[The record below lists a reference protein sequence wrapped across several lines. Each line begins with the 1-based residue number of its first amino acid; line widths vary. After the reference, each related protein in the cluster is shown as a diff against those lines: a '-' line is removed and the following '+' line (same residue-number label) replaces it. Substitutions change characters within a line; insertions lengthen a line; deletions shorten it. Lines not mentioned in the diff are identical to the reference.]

1 MEIPEHVN
9 QVTCSGNELSCAGK
23 KEVLTCHCCEYRCNE
38 ETSMI
43 LHLVH
48 HHDFTNTIADSQ
60 VTGFLYEG
68 NHYCC
73 QTCAFLSPSRLMFQ
87 EHIRCHTFASP
98 YTCAACSQAVD
109 LKHVIAHYDTSH
121 SKTLAPAIRIAS
133 STLVDEIMQKLGPSA
148 PFSISEIPISPQQV
162 KALASPHNG
171 KNGDVDRPDSSNL
184 ASPDSSERSEEPLP
198 STVGLTDCQLLQVLV
213 TNCNYTDGA
222 FVCGLCKFSTQYLPV
237 ISKHLHAD
245 VQRWNCNCVGCRSSH
260 YSNCIVIT
268 AAMTKLKKK
277 QLQVVGKEKVP
288 TRAGPVSPMVIAAVN
303 SDPELNQTNAAGGS
317 NRPSTSEETSQVS
330 SSTPCHKDGKKVH
343 TVKLLCDLVDDT
355 YVCKSCKFYE
365 KDAAVFRKHLW
376 DDIHQ
381 CGDCT
386 HNGLNL
392 RSSVD
397 NNKCTIL
404 NSLMQMLLIRKNDM
418 DRQKGG
424 ERNGNTRM
432 PSAEGTADAHAERSH
447 EEGFSGSGTAENVQQ
462 QKVSNEKDTRSQDV
476 NANAVSLDNG
486 VETDSEE
493 SEFFRCGFVNC
504 RSSFS
509 DVAGLKKHIVSAHK
523 SMKVYP
529 CPYCSCL
536 WPDYNH
542 LMEHIPAHSGPTPY
556 RCVQCDVCFEKST
569 MLRNHLDKMHRVN
582 KLFRCTFD
590 GCEYVSNIWTEFKM
604 HNFTF
609 HPSEGLYTCFACQKK
624 LADLSSYFWHIES
637 GMVTLIC
644 CSYCPMKS
652 KMRHTI
658 LRHSNSVHQGLDLK
672 VTVQTEVKCATEPDS
687 TQLKLYHPKPSSEQ
701 LVLYTCDSCDFA
713 SDNKPTVVEHVK
725 CHQLDSSRHFA
736 FVCSHCPFGTAGL
749 QGFNVHVADH
759 RGMTTHHFRY
769 YKCTHC
775 LYTSNQMTLIE
786 KHLQAKHTHKL
797 FKFEVQQEIV
807 TGKGRMAG
815 VRHEVVKGKDTHTVK
830 LRELLTCKDTQSELQ
845 KETVTS
851 KGTQSDIQNDVTGKD
866 SQSEV
871 HKEMAIGKGTQSEVH
886 KEMAIGTGTQSEVQ
900 KDDLTSNGALS
911 GLKKHVSSKGSQAD
925 EQQEV
930 VQVEDIQSKVHQQ
943 NVTTGT
949 SNSAKVQIGVKD
961 KNSKAVMQR
970 KIPTGKGSK
979 SKVQKVVGGRDSRS
993 KAHMK
998 GKGSIKSRRSVKS
1011 TTGGTI
1017 LKKKLVI
1024 LLERCDAPSSNVS
1037 RKEVME
1043 RCAVSSDSVARKEVM
1058 MERCA
1063 VPSDNVPRKEVTR
1076 CGVPSGSLHRKEVAV
1091 KCGILND
1098 SVSRKEVM
1106 EKGDVPNCSVSR
1118 KEITEGCDVPSDSVP
1133 RKEVTE
1139 RCDVPSDSVP
1149 RKEVTERYDVLS
1161 DSVPRKEVTERCDV
1175 LSDSV
1180 PRKEVTERYDV
1191 LSDSVPRKEVTERY
1205 DVLSDSMPRKEVTE
1219 RCDVLSDSV
1228 PRKEVTERCDVLS
1241 DSVPRKEVT
1250 ERCDVLSDSVPRK
1263 EVTERCDVLSD
1274 SVPRKEVT
1282 ERCNVLSDSVPRK
1295 EVTERCD
1302 VLSDSV
1308 PRKEVT
1314 ERCDVPNDSVPRK
1327 EATERCDVPWDPSKE
1342 VSIKKE
1348 PVDEEPV
1355 SGELLVIQ
1363 SIKTEIEE
1371 DSPALE
1377 SLAKESTAIERFHC
1391 ELCVFSCGDWSRL
1404 HEHIKAS
1411 HENVTQ
1417 WNNVS
1422 MSVTTAAYIDSPKP
1436 SQIRP
1441 GESAASD
1448 AEESSDEVVEAMRY
1462 HCNLCRFVCELWKT
1476 FQMHMADEHSYR
1488 AIKVDMTLP
1497 YQNIMAIP
1505 MEKPKPAV
1513 SKFRQGQFVC
1523 DKCPFTTDVNSNF
1536 WRHKKA
1542 HSQKLKSGFK
1552 CMYCSYSSPHKFV
1565 ITKHVKNYH
1574 PDKPLDEPHVVSL
1587 QTKKTPT
1594 ISMVDEQTRVCTRQ
1608 SKNKIAVQSS
1618 VTSEPP
1624 ALEDDVQSGT
1634 RVGVSNASYLKAF
1647 DSQNLPR

>member
-9 QVTCSGNELSCAGK
+9 QVTCSGNELNCAGK
-23 KEVLTCHCCEYRCNE
+23 KEILACHCCEYRCNE

-48 HHDFTNTIADSQ
+48 HHDFTNTTADSP

-73 QTCAFLSPSRLMFQ
+73 QACAFLSPSRLMFK

-109 LKHVIAHYDTSH
+109 LKHVIAHYHTSH
-121 SKTLAPAIRIAS
+121 SNTLAPAIRVAS

-162 KALASPHNG
+162 KALASSHNT

-245 VQRWNCNCVGCRSSH
+245 VQRWNCNCVGCRSTH

-277 QLQVVGKEKVP
+277 QLQVVGKEKLS

-303 SDPELNQTNAAGGS
+303 SDPELNRKNAAGG
-317 NRPSTSEETSQVS
+317 NNHPSTSEEISHVS
-330 SSTPCHKDGKKVH
+330 SSTPCHKEGKKVQ

-386 HNGLNL
+386 HNSLNL

-424 ERNGNTRM
+424 ERNGNTHV
-432 PSAEGTADAHAERSH
+432 PSAEGTANAHAERSL
-447 EEGFSGSGTAENVQQ
+447 EEGTSGSETAENVQQ
-462 QKVSNEKDTRSQDV
+462 QRVSNEKDTHSQDV
-476 NANAVSLDNG
+476 DSNAVSLDNG

-493 SEFFRCGFVNC
+493 GEFFRCGFVNC

-509 DVAGLKKHIVSAHK
+509 EVVGLKKHIVNAHK

-569 MLRNHLDKMHRVN
+569 LLRIHLDKMHRVN

-609 HPSEGLYTCFACQKK
+609 HPSEGLYTCFACKMK

-687 TQLKLYHPKPSSEQ
+687 TQPKVYHPKPSEQ
-701 LVLYTCDSCDFA
+701 LVIYTCGSCDFA

-749 QGFNVHVADH
+749 QGFNVHIADH
-759 RGMTTHHFRY
+759 RGKTTHHFRY

-786 KHLQAKHTHKL
+786 KHLQEKHTHKL

-815 VRHEVVKGKDTHTVK
+815 VRQEVVKGNDTQTLK
-830 LRELLTCKDTQSELQ
+830 LRELLTSKDTQSELQ
-845 KETVTS
+845 TETMTS
-851 KGTQSDIQNDVTGKD
+851 KGTQSEIPNDATSKD

-871 HKEMAIGKGTQSEVH
+871 HKEIAVGKGTQSEV
-886 KEMAIGTGTQSEVQ
+886 E
-900 KDDLTSNGALS
+900 KDNLTSNGALS
-911 GLKKHVSSKGSQAD
+911 GLKKHVSSKGCQAD

-930 VQVEDIQSKVHQQ
+930 MQVKDIQSKVQQ

-949 SNSAKVQIGVKD
+949 SSSAKVPIGVKD

-979 SKVQKVVGGRDSRS
+979 SKVQNVVGGRASRS
-993 KAHMK
+993 KAQMKCTK
-998 GKGSIKSRRSVKS
+998 GKGSIKSSRSVTS
-1011 TTGGTI
+1011 TAGGTV

-1024 LLERCDAPSSNVS
+1024 LLERCDAPSSSVS

-1043 RCAVSSDSVARKEVM
+1043 RCAIPNDSVPRKEL
-1058 MERCA
+1058 MESCD
-1063 VPSDNVPRKEVTR
+1063 VPRDSVPRKEVTR
-1076 CGVPSGSLHRKEVAV
+1076 CCGVPSDSVPRKELVK
-1091 KCGILND
+1091 KCGIL
-1098 SVSRKEVM
+1098 SVSLSRKEVM
-1106 EKGDVPNCSVSR
+1106 ENCDVPNCIVPEKEVMERCDVPTASDGVPRKKVIERCDVPSDGVPRKKVTERCDVPNDSVPRKEETETCDVPNCSVSR
-1118 KEITEGCDVPSDSVP
+1118 KEVMEGCDVPNDSVP

-1139 RCDVPSDSVP
+1139 RCDVPNDSV
-1149 RKEVTERYDVLS
+1149 S
-1161 DSVPRKEVTERCDV
+1161 RKEVTERCDV
-1175 LSDSV
+1175 
-1180 PRKEVTERYDV
+1180 P
-1191 LSDSVPRKEVTERY
+1191 
-1205 DVLSDSMPRKEVTE
+1205 
-1219 RCDVLSDSV
+1219 
-1228 PRKEVTERCDVLS
+1228 
-1241 DSVPRKEVT
+1241 
-1250 ERCDVLSDSVPRK
+1250 
-1263 EVTERCDVLSD
+1263 
-1274 SVPRKEVT
+1274 
-1282 ERCNVLSDSVPRK
+1282 
-1295 EVTERCD
+1295 
-1302 VLSDSV
+1302 SDSV

-1327 EATERCDVPWDPSKE
+1327 EVAEICDVPCDPSKE

-1348 PVDEEPV
+1348 PVDEEAV
-1355 SGELLVIQ
+1355 SGNLLVIQ
-1363 SIKTEIEE
+1363 SVKTETEE

-1377 SLAKESTAIERFHC
+1377 SFAKDSTAIERFHC

-1404 HEHIKAS
+1404 HEHIKGS

-1417 WNNVS
+1417 WNNVN
-1422 MSVTTAAYIDSPKP
+1422 MSVTTAANMDSPKP
-1436 SQIRP
+1436 PQIRP

-1448 AEESSDEVVEAMRY
+1448 AEERNEEVVEAMRY
-1462 HCNLCRFVCELWKT
+1462 HCNLCRFICELWKT

-1497 YQNIMAIP
+1497 YQNIMAVP

-1513 SKFRQGQFVC
+1513 SKFRTGQFVC

-1536 WRHKKA
+1536 WKHKKA

-1552 CMYCSYSSPHKFV
+1552 CMYCSFSSPHKFV
-1565 ITKHVKNYH
+1565 ITKHVTNYH

-1587 QTKKTPT
+1587 QTRKTPT

-1624 ALEDDVQSGT
+1624 ALEQEQDEQSGT
-1634 RVGVSNASYLKAF
+1634 RVGVSNAFYLKAF
-1647 DSQNLPR
+1647 DHFTKYT